1 MKSTIYSV
9 LSLGFLVLLN
19 SCGSGS
25 APKNRG
31 PIVFGDSAT
40 IVTET
45 DPRYLSN
52 NVEDIV
58 AVQHEVIA
66 DTPKASESLKK
77 DSVEVVVPPV
87 ARKEELKDLD
97 KKNGLSAP
105 FKGLS
110 VFIANVEAREG
121 KSVNWDKAKGASFT
135 LQQGELNGKTLVIEG
150 AGISKVMQ
158 RSQTVVMLKAENGK
172 LFKLSL
178 PSSNSEWKA
187 LRGSSGKYTISGIGK
202 GQLKYNGKFSP
213 NALKNATQKLAR
225 NNRISKK
232 DEQKLLNTI
241 RNVRNPNQS
250 PCSIALQSVVWKIS
264 GKDASGKSIERELRI
279 DINL

>member
-1 MKSTIYSV
+1 MKSTLYSV
-9 LSLGFLVLLN
+9 LSLSFLVLMN

-25 APKNRG
+25 APTNRG
-31 PIVFGDSAT
+31 AIVFGDSST

-58 AVQHEVIA
+58 AVRHEVIV
-66 DTPKASESLKK
+66 DTPLASESLKK
-77 DSVEVVVPPV
+77 DSVEVVVPPA

-97 KKNGLSAP
+97 RKKGLNAP

-158 RSQTVVMLKAENGK
+158 RSQTVVVLKTENGK
-172 LFKLSL
+172 LLKLSF
-178 PSSNSEWKA
+178 PSSNSEWQT
-187 LRGSSGKYTISGIGK
+187 LRGSNGKYTISGIGK

-213 NALKNATQKLAR
+213 NALRNATQKLAR
-225 NNRISKK
+225 NNRMSRKE
-232 DEQKLLNTI
+232 EQKLLNTI
-241 RNVRNPNQS
+241 RNVRNPNQP